1 MSGRYLCTDYLSR
14 FATKGTV
21 CRVCV
26 MDHSDPDNAFD
37 STGQCSQCSQ
47 AASRMPSWL
56 STDAARSPA
65 FEQTVA
71 RLRRARGSRE
81 FDAMIGVSGGL
92 DSGYALVCAVEAGLK
107 VLAMHCDTG
116 WNTRQSITNIE
127 NLCKRLDV
135 PLETTV
141 IDWDAMRDAQRAF
154 FLSGVPN
161 CDIPQDHAIA
171 ATVNKAAARFR
182 LRSFVSGG
190 NWASESIL
198 PIAWGHDAQDLVH
211 LRNIWK
217 RFGDWRRSRKFPTQ
231 SMIGRRIWQ
240 PYFRGVTAWRI
251 LNDLR
256 YDPAAAELRLQKDF
270 GWQTYGSKHCESMFT
285 RIFQSI
291 YLPLRFGIDKRR
303 AHLASLTVSGLVTRD
318 KALAELAVPPMS
330 EEQAERDAAYL
341 CEKLRFSPE
350 EWVRL
355 VTSPPKSHLD
365 YPVDTLEPRLSA
377 FGRRYIEPFLKV
389 RRNW

>member
-1 MSGRYLCTDYLSR
+1 MDQSDSDIAFDASGR
-14 FATKGTV
+14 
-21 CRVCV
+21 
-26 MDHSDPDNAFD
+26 
-37 STGQCSQCSQ
+37 CSQCIE
-47 AASRMPSWL
+47 AASRKPAWM
-56 STDAARSPA
+56 STDAVRSPD
-65 FEQTVA
+65 FERTVA
-71 RLRRARGSRE
+71 RLQRERGGRD

-92 DSGYALVCAVEAGLK
+92 DSGYALVCAAEAGLRI
-107 VLAMHCDTG
+107 LAMHCDTG

-127 NLCKRLDV
+127 SLCKRLGV

-154 FLSGVPN
+154 VLSGVPN

-171 ATVNKAAARFR
+171 ATVNKAAAKFG

-211 LRNIWK
+211 LRGVWK
-217 RFGDWRRSRKFPTQ
+217 RFGDWRRARRFPTQ
-231 SMIGRRIWQ
+231 SLFRRRIWQ
-240 PYFRGVTAWRI
+240 PYFRGVTVWRI
-251 LNDLR
+251 LNEVR
-256 YDPAAAELRLQKDF
+256 YDPAAAELRLQRDF

-285 RIFQSI
+285 RIFQSV

-303 AHLASLTVSGLVTRD
+303 AHLASLVVSGLTTR
-318 KALAELAVPPMS
+318 AEAIASLKSPPMS
-330 EEQAERDAAYL
+330 EEQAERDAAYF

-350 EWVRL
+350 EWGQL
-355 VTSPPKSHLD
+355 ISSPPKSHHD
-365 YPVDTLEPRLSA
+365 YPVDTFEPRASA
-377 FGRRYIEPFLKV
+377 FARKYIEPIVKV